1 MHDRQ
6 CYEWG
11 SLIPVLL
18 LIPQAVSGQD
28 VRAECDAIA
37 QLVAE
42 IPIVSATRQDTLIV
56 DHRMGR
62 TALGCQLRITGSRSA
77 FEGRDSPD
85 ERLRTSLAS
94 RGWTE
99 DLRYGA
105 DGPDGTAF
113 AFVTGSVLCLFQA
126 AWDGG
131 DDADPSYV
139 PHDRYELVV
148 GCMEREPRPN
158 VH

>member
-1 MHDRQ
+1 MKASIA
-6 CYEWG
+6 
-11 SLIPVLL
+11 SLIFLL
-18 LIPQAVSGQD
+18 SLTPAAVSSQETPAACD
-28 VRAECDAIA
+28 VIA
-37 QLVAE
+37 QLAAE
-42 IPIVSATRQDTLIV
+42 IPVVSTTRQDTLIV
-56 DHRMGR
+56 DRRMGR
-62 TALGCQLRITGSRSA
+62 TTLGCQLRITGLRSA

-85 ERLRTSLAS
+85 ERLRTNLAS

-99 DLRYGA
+99 DFRYAA

-148 GCMEREPRPN
+148 GCMERQPR
-158 VH
+158 